1 MLNDIA
7 NYRIIYSG
15 NRGRI
20 TKAIDNLKTEKQIE
34 YDNYIRPQ
42 LKIENI
48 LKKKKKEKKQK
59 EKEKEKKE
67 KKEKRIKPIELD
79 VNTE

>member
-42 LKIENI
+42 LKIKNI
-48 LKKKKKEKKQK
+48 LK
-59 EKEKEKKE
+59 

-79 VNTE
+79 NNAE